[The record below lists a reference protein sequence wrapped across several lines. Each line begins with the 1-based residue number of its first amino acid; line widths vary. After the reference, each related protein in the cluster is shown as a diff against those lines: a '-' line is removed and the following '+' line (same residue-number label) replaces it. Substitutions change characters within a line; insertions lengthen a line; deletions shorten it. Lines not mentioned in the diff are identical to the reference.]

1 VADGKVYAGSRG
13 GDFTILAA
21 EKEKKVLCTVQMDS
35 AISATPVAANGVLY
49 ITTQNK
55 LYAVQKQAEGVK

>member
-1 VADGKVYAGSRG
+1 VYAGSRR
-13 GDFTILAA
+13 GDFIILAA